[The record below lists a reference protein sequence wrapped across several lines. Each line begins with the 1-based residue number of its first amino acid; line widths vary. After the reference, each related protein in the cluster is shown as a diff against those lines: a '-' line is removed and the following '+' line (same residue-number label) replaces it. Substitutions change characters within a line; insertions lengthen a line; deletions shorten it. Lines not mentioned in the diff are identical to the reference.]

1 MALNI
6 IILAAGK
13 GTRMRSSTAKVL
25 HKGAGQ
31 SLIEHV
37 IKSAYALRPDH
48 VLVVH
53 GSESDQIKK
62 QCSNYPVE
70 WVLQTEQGGTGHAV
84 QQALPYIN
92 AADDSHVLILYADV
106 PLLQI
111 DTLEALRL
119 QLNSADLALLSMHLE
134 EPQGYGRIV
143 RCSDTSVEGIVE
155 EGDAS
160 EIIKQIKEVNSGIMA
175 ARLATLRE
183 CLRLINN
190 DNAQSEYYLTDCVAA
205 AKQLNKSVIAQSCQ
219 ADEAQ
224 GVNSRAQL
232 AAAELIYQ
240 QRRRLSLLDSGV
252 SMTDPATV
260 YIEGQVYIEAD
271 VSIGPCV
278 ELIGPLTIATGTHI
292 SSHSVISNSAIAK
305 NTSIHSFCHIEDAKI
320 GEGCELGPYARI
332 RPQTKLS
339 AGVKIGNFVET
350 KKSEIGKGSKV
361 NHLSYIGDAKIGE
374 QTNVGAGTICC
385 NYDGANKHQ
394 TIIGDNV
401 FIGSDTQLVAP
412 VEIEDGAT
420 IAAGSTITKKVPT
433 QSLALS
439 RAKQTIISNWQRPKK
454 RT

>member
-1 MALNI
+1 M
-6 IILAAGK
+6 
-13 GTRMRSSTAKVL
+13 
-25 HKGAGQ
+25 
-31 SLIEHV
+31 
-37 IKSAYALRPDH
+37 
-48 VLVVH
+48 
-53 GSESDQIKK
+53 
-62 QCSNYPVE
+62 
-70 WVLQTEQGGTGHAV
+70 
-84 QQALPYIN
+84 N

-143 RCSDTSVEGIVE
+143 RSSDTSVEGIVE

>member
-25 HKGAGQ
+25 HKVAGQ

-37 IKSAYALRPDH
+37 INSAYALRPDH

-143 RCSDTSVEGIVE
+143 RSSDTSVEGIVE
-155 EGDAS
+155 EDDAS

-205 AKQLNKSVIAQSCQ
+205 AKQLNKTVIAQSCQ

-278 ELIGPLTIATGTHI
+278 ELIGPLTIATGTRI

-374 QTNVGAGTICC
+374 QTNIGAGTICC

-420 IAAGSTITKKVPT
+420 VAAGSTITKKVPT

>member
-25 HKGAGQ
+25 HKVAGQ

-37 IKSAYALRPDH
+37 INSAYALRPDH

-53 GSESDQIKK
+53 GSESNQIKK
-62 QCSNYPVE
+62 QCSNYPVD

-119 QLNSADLALLSMHLE
+119 QLNSADLALLSMHLD
-134 EPQGYGRIV
+134 EPKGYGRIV
-143 RCSDTSVEGIVE
+143 RSSDNAVEGIVE
-155 EGDAS
+155 EGDAN

-205 AKQLNKSVIAQSCQ
+205 AKQLNKTVIAQSCQ

-278 ELIGPLTIATGTHI
+278 ELIGPLTIATGTRI

-420 IAAGSTITKKVPT
+420 VAAGSTITKKVPT

-454 RT
+454 RS

>member
-25 HKGAGQ
+25 HKVAGQ

-37 IKSAYALRPDH
+37 INSAYALRPDH

-143 RCSDTSVEGIVE
+143 RSSDTSVEGIVE

-205 AKQLNKSVIAQSCQ
+205 AKQLNKTVIAQSCQ

-278 ELIGPLTIATGTHI
+278 ELIGPLTIATGTRI

-420 IAAGSTITKKVPT
+420 VAAGSTITKKVPT

>member
-25 HKGAGQ
+25 HKVAGQ

-37 IKSAYALRPDH
+37 INSAYALRPDH

-143 RCSDTSVEGIVE
+143 RSSDTSVEGIVE

-205 AKQLNKSVIAQSCQ
+205 AKQLNKTVIAQSCQ

-278 ELIGPLTIATGTHI
+278 ELIGPLTIATGTRI

-350 KKSEIGKGSKV
+350 KKSE
-361 NHLSYIGDAKIGE
+361 N
-374 QTNVGAGTICC
+374 
-385 NYDGANKHQ
+385 
-394 TIIGDNV
+394 
-401 FIGSDTQLVAP
+401 
-412 VEIEDGAT
+412 
-420 IAAGSTITKKVPT
+420 
-433 QSLALS
+433 
-439 RAKQTIISNWQRPKK
+439 R
-454 RT
+454 

>member
-25 HKGAGQ
+25 HKVAGQ

-37 IKSAYALRPDH
+37 INSAYALRPDH

-143 RCSDTSVEGIVE
+143 RSSDTSVEGIVE

-175 ARLATLRE
+175 ARLVTLRE

-205 AKQLNKSVIAQSCQ
+205 AKQLNKTVIAQSCQ

-278 ELIGPLTIATGTHI
+278 ELIGPLTIATGTRI

-374 QTNVGAGTICC
+374 QTNIGAGTVCC

-420 IAAGSTITKKVPT
+420 VAAGSTITKKVPT

>member
-25 HKGAGQ
+25 HKVAGQ

-37 IKSAYALRPDH
+37 INSAYALRPDH

-143 RCSDTSVEGIVE
+143 RSSDTSVEGIVE

-205 AKQLNKSVIAQSCQ
+205 AKQLNKTVIAQSCQ

-374 QTNVGAGTICC
+374 QTNIGAGTICC

-420 IAAGSTITKKVPT
+420 VAAGSTITKKVPT